1 MWAQFDPDLGTTIGE
16 ALLTPHRSYLA
27 EIQML
32 LRAGARGFAHIT
44 GGGFPDNAARPL
56 PASLCAEIDAS
67 TWEPTPTFRRIA
79 AAGGVSAREMY
90 RVFNMG
96 IGLVAVVPAARVDA
110 ALEVMPEAIV
120 IGRVVPRGDG
130 VAVRLLGIMEG

>member
-1 MWAQFDPDLGTTIGE
+1 
-16 ALLTPHRSYLA
+16 
-27 EIQML
+27 
-32 LRAGARGFAHIT
+32 
-44 GGGFPDNAARPL
+44 
-56 PASLCAEIDAS
+56 
-67 TWEPTPTFRRIA
+67 
-79 AAGGVSAREMY
+79 MY